1 MGKSPTKDNFVEDF
15 CIYTQRYWLVI
26 FFICNIFVWH
36 WYRGNWPHRMNL
48 GVSLPLQF
56 FFFGGGIAWEG
67 WASLVAQLVRIACN
81 VGDLGL
87 IPGLGRYPGEG
98 KCYPLQYSGLENPM
112 DYIVHGVAKSQIG
125 LSDLHCTWEG

>member
-56 FFFGGGIAWEG
+56 FFGGGN
-67 WASLVAQLVRIACN
+67 SLRRMGFPCGSAGKNRLQCGRPGFDPW
-81 VGDLGL
+81 VGK
-87 IPGLGRYPGEG
+87 IPWRREMLPTPVFWPGESHG
-98 KCYPLQYSGLENPM
+98 LYSPWGRKE
-112 DYIVHGVAKSQIG
+112 
-125 LSDLHCTWEG
+125 SDRTE